1 MFKKSF
7 NVILILLSGIV
18 LGTLLLSLSYMLP
31 TNIMRKNLE
40 NSIPLFQNEG
50 PYQHVIGSY
59 EFSKLDN
66 WTDCIML
73 GNAIYEGDEPIIE
86 KAMKGYRLHKKNAL
100 TKDSLIEDLSNS
112 KDPELIPQ
120 AYERY
125 WHGYLIILKPLLLL
139 FSYDGLRALN
149 SIAIP
154 LILMAIAWLL
164 YKNNLG
170 RYIFAYIS
178 SVILINPFVISLSL
192 QYSTIFYLFNIAMI
206 FILKFH
212 KKINYIYFFL
222 ILGIL
227 TSYFDFLTYPIATLG
242 MCAILYLLLERNNS
256 LKENIA
262 SIIKFSLLWG
272 IGYAGM
278 WMGKIAIGSLLL
290 NENLLETAF
299 TKIQQR
305 TSFEALGSDIT
316 ALTVLKYNFD
326 IFINRPFI
334 FVTFLGGLYLIY
346 KIYRKKLKITKNLL
360 KRAVAYLTVCMM
372 PLAWYVVLS
381 NHSTVHYW
389 FTFRALV
396 VFIFGILCILTE
408 FFNIS
413 SYERIKNEK

>member
-40 NSIPLFQNEG
+40 NSISLFQNER

-73 GNAIYEGDEPIIE
+73 GNAIYDGDEPIIE
-86 KAMKGYRLHKKNAL
+86 KAMKGYRLHKKNTL
-100 TKDSLIEDLSNS
+100 TTDSLIEDLNNS
-112 KDPELIPQ
+112 KAPELMPQ

-125 WHGYLIILKPLLLL
+125 WHGYLVTLKPLLLL
-139 FSYDGLRALN
+139 FSYDGLRTLN

-154 LILMAIAWLL
+154 LLLMAVAWLL
-164 YKNNLG
+164 YKNKLG
-170 RYIFAYIS
+170 KYIFAYLF
-178 SVILINPFVISLSL
+178 SVILINPFIISLSL
-192 QYSTIFYLFNIAMI
+192 QYSTIFYLFNLAMI
-206 FILKFH
+206 FMLRFH
-212 KKINYIYFFL
+212 KRINYIYFFL
-222 ILGIL
+222 ILGML
-227 TSYFDFLTYPIATLG
+227 TSYLDFLTYPIATLG
-242 MCAILYLLLERNNS
+242 MCSILYLLLENKNN
-256 LKENIA
+256 LKENFV
-262 SIIKFSLLWG
+262 SIIKFSILWG

-278 WMGKIAIGSLLL
+278 WMGKIAVGSLLL
-290 NENLLETAF
+290 NETLLETAF

-305 TSFEALGSDIT
+305 TSFEALGTDIT
-316 ALTVLKYNFD
+316 ALTVLKYNFG

-334 FVTFLGGLYLIY
+334 FTAFLGGLYLIY
-346 KIYRKKLKITKNLL
+346 KFFVKQPKITKELF
-360 KRAVAYLTVCMM
+360 KRIICYLIICMM

-381 NHSTVHYW
+381 NHSAVHYW

-396 VFIFGILCILTE
+396 VFIFGILCIFTE
-408 FFNIS
+408 IFDKG